1 MSANAT
7 AVMGLLVGF
16 LVVGVIGVYIG
27 DQMIQA
33 ANLSESDTLYSAQD
47 TVISTFTLGVTLCKV
62 VVIVSVASIV
72 FMLLQSV
79 GLIPRVGGGGGGL

>member
-1 MSANAT
+1 MAANAT

-27 DQMIQA
+27 DQMISA
-33 ANLSESDTLYSAQD
+33 ANLSENNTLYTAQQ

-62 VVIVSVASIV
+62 VVIVSVAAIV
-72 FMLLQSV
+72 FMLLQQV
-79 GLIPRVGGGGGGL
+79 GLIPRIGGGGME

>member
-33 ANLSESDTLYSAQD
+33 ANLSSSNALYSSQQE
-47 TVISTFTLGVTLCKV
+47 VISTFQLGVTLCKV
-62 VVIVSVASIV
+62 VVIVSIAAIV
-72 FMLLQSV
+72 FMLLQQV
-79 GLIPRVGGGGGGL
+79 GLIPRIGGSGEL